1 MNYSV
6 PVSARMSL
14 RELKTIF
21 LRCPMRQSGSLIG
34 SIAWLHQ
41 NQARLSRTKHGLV
54 LVDLGD
60 GGSFTY
66 KKAGDVMPKLVGRR
80 STVLRHS
87 GMNLMSENLILTDTT
102 SVNTAR
108 RGSTFR

>member
-6 PVSARMSL
+6 PVSARMPL

-80 STVLRHS
+80 STS
-87 GMNLMSENLILTDTT
+87 
-102 SVNTAR
+102 
-108 RGSTFR
+108 